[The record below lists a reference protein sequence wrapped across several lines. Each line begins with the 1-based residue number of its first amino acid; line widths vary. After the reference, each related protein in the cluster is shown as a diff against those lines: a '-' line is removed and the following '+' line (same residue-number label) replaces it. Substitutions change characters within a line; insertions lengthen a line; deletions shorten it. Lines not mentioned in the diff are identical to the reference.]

1 MNDGGCDYER
11 LGHFDCWLS
20 TLLLILFCEF
30 YALFFFLFVHS
41 VCDWSFW
48 FFPFDSRKSNGFQMF
63 LEKSPFCVL
72 SRPKCRFVA
81 SVTSDFCHSAMP
93 VTSRSDI
100 EMLQT
105 ILPLLTDNFFKT
117 LNHFVVGFFFFWW
130 FRFSRI
136 IIIYKFFSLS
146 FADSLPKIYES

>member
-1 MNDGGCDYER
+1 MI
-11 LGHFDCWLS
+11 FDC
-20 TLLLILFCEF
+20 LLFFWFCFVNFMLFS
-30 YALFFFLFVHS
+30 FFLFVHS

-72 SRPKCRFVA
+72 SRPECRFVA

-117 LNHFVVGFFFFWW
+117 LNHFVVGFFFFLWGM
-130 FRFSRI
+130 F
-136 IIIYKFFSLS
+136 YKFS
-146 FADSLPKIYES
+146 FTYHSRYFAETVDLFKFLIP